1 MTMHITASCQMT
13 LESIKALVHLSM
25 FRKGDPKKRM
35 ISFFILAA
43 AVFLIV
49 MGEIFLVGPDGT
61 LVILLLVMAVLCLL
75 MCCNYYWLP
84 KLQYNKMAHLRGAV
98 NTYTF
103 REEDV
108 LIATQ
113 AEGFSGESTVG
124 YGTIVK
130 AMETR
135 DYFFLY
141 QTKATVYL
149 VDKSTVSS
157 SKAAQLRKKLQTS
170 IGGKYIL
177 CDY

>member
-1 MTMHITASCQMT
+1 
-13 LESIKALVHLSM
+13 M

-35 ISFFILAA
+35 VGFFILAA
-43 AVFLIV
+43 AVFLMV
-49 MGEIFLVGPDGT
+49 VGEMFLIGPDSM
-61 LVILLLVMAVLCLL
+61 LVTLLVVMTALCLL
-75 MCCNYYWLP
+75 MCYNYYWLP

-103 REEDV
+103 REEDI
-108 LIATQ
+108 LIATRG
-113 AEGFSGESTVG
+113 EGFNGESTVA
-124 YGTIVK
+124 YNFIVK

-157 SKAAQLRKKLQTS
+157 SKAVQLRKKLQAS